1 MTTTQTAPQTAP
13 QTTAPAGS
21 GQAGSANGT
30 LITQNAIE
38 QFLYREARYL
48 DERRCP
54 DCNMFCRRIGAG
66 GTCPHCD
73 EPVALDELTDQE
85 VTMPI
90 N

>member
-1 MTTTQTAPQTAP
+1 MN
-13 QTTAPAGS
+13 PAT
-21 GQAGSANGT
+21 SA
-30 LITQNAIE
+30 LAVIYE
-38 QFLYREARYL
+38 CPDCEARYL